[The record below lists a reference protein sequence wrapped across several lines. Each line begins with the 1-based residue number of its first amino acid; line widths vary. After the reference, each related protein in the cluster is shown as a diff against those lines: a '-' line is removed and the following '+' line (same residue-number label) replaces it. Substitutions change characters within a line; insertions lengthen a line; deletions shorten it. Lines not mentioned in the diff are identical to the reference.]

1 MVESAGKIFGWL
13 IIITKL
19 PNYQSWLIIITKLPN
34 FLSIVW
40 HTVFHFLY
48 WNTVH
53 CKMWQVWEGGD
64 GEKNSFPRLTC
75 FISLYSALFWC
86 WGQEVFCSLSLPC
99 LWLEM
104 SGLCGHCGLILSQFA
119 EADHNRDEGPN
130 GYKDGQEWASLVL
143 WVGVGCPGP
152 TRVPPFR
159 SRLLQVFFYIL
170 ILLALTWWYLRKC
183 FSN

>member
-75 FISLYSALFWC
+75 FISFSSAPFWC
-86 WGQEVFCSLSLPC
+86 WGQEVFCSLSLSPASDLRC
-99 LWLEM
+99 LAYVDIVGW
-104 SGLCGHCGLILSQFA
+104 SYH
-119 EADHNRDEGPN
+119 
-130 GYKDGQEWASLVL
+130 SLQRQTTIGMKAPMATKMGRNELV
-143 WVGVGCPGP
+143 
-152 TRVPPFR
+152 
-159 SRLLQVFFYIL
+159 S
-170 ILLALTWWYLRKC
+170 
-183 FSN
+183 SSE